1 MSFDPYGDG
10 QGENN
15 QLAYLAIDGNPATAW
30 HTEWYASASFGNLKP
45 GTGLLL
51 DMGRTVTI
59 TTVRLL
65 LGSQPGADFQVRV
78 GAVVVADGP
87 ASRRLRI
94 RRWRAG
100 VPAPHQAGARPL
112 RAYLVHPAAAS
123 HAPAPSRRV
132 STTSSWKAGR
142 E

>member
-30 HTEWYASASFGNLKP
+30 HTEWYASASFGGLKP

-59 TTVRLL
+59 STVRVL
-65 LGSQPGADFQVRV
+65 LGSHAGRRFPGACR
-78 GAVVVADGP
+78 GRGVVADGP
-87 ASRRLRI
+87 AYRRARI
-94 RRWRAG
+94 
-100 VPAPHQAGARPL
+100 
-112 RAYLVHPAAAS
+112 
-123 HAPAPSRRV
+123 
-132 STTSSWKAGR
+132 
-142 E
+142 